1 MFSEEINKS
10 ELSQVASEFKSLL
23 ENYSLSYIEAKNVLE
38 RASSLID
45 KAIHR
50 EIDAPYRQGFL
61 PEEFW
66 ESGALFETVDLAE
79 KCAQFSLLLKGAKS
93 ISSVVEGVRNIE
105 KQAEIDEQ
113 EFCAKNT

>member
-1 MFSEEINKS
+1 MFSEEINKN

-23 ENYSLSYIEAKNVLE
+23 EKYSHSYIEAKNVLE

-45 KAIHR
+45 KAING

-66 ESGALFETVDLAE
+66 ESGALFEVDDLAE
-79 KCAQFSLLLKGAKS
+79 NCAQFSLLLKGAKS
-93 ISSVVEGVRNIE
+93 IKSVVEGVRNR
-105 KQAEIDEQ
+105 
-113 EFCAKNT
+113 